1 MERLRKAM
9 ERARAERQQSLA
21 QPQRSTQPPPAPAN
35 HEQPIRPVGKTDG
48 TGVQLQC
55 RRTGQLSFDPY
66 SLLNGRL
73 LRIEGDPALVGVDEG
88 VAEAYRILR
97 TQILHRLRTES
108 HRTLAITSPGR
119 GDGRTTTA
127 LNLAISLA
135 RDIEQHV
142 LLVDF
147 DLKHPSL
154 SRYVTPRGSPGLID
168 WLAGQADLEDVL
180 IDPGIERLT
189 ILPGG
194 APIRHAPQ
202 LCSSPRIRQLIEALK
217 RHRTD
222 WLILFDMPSLF
233 AGDAVVAALPHVDAV
248 LLVVADGRVS
258 RKELADAQALLGA
271 QCIGMV
277 LNKAESG
284 YARCGDGE

>member
-1 MERLRKAM
+1 M
-9 ERARAERQQSLA
+9 ERARAERQ

-35 HEQPIRPVGKTDG
+35 HERPIRPVGKPDG
-48 TGVQLQC
+48 TDVQLQY
-55 RRTGQLSFDPY
+55 RRAERLSFDPY

-88 VAEAYRILR
+88 VAEAHRVLR
-97 TQILHRLRTES
+97 TQILHRLRAGS

-154 SRYVTPRGSPGLID
+154 SRYVTPRGSPGFID

-202 LCSSPRIRQLIEALK
+202 LCSSPRIRQLVEALR

-233 AGDAVVAALPHVDAV
+233 AGDGVVAALPHVDAV

-284 YARCGDGE
+284 YARCGDGD